1 VRTIGRCG
9 KEKTEY
15 TVSIVVIS
23 KVLFDYRPIL
33 VNSSTMLNIIISPMG
48 RADGPTCRKCGA
60 KTRLFGTESHPLIG
74 QLRVLSYVCVDC
86 DAVRVDMAP
95 LPRARGELSL
105 HRKEAAMP
113 MAKLLSS
120 RAFDPETTSLLGAAF
135 DKAWQTVQTSGSP
148 LAAEKH
154 AAATRE
160 ILAKKILAA
169 GHRGERNM
177 NRLVEEALALLIIC
191 KDTSARRT
199 STGGNEAHIRAVE
212 LHP

>member
-1 VRTIGRCG
+1 
-9 KEKTEY
+9 
-15 TVSIVVIS
+15 
-23 KVLFDYRPIL
+23 
-33 VNSSTMLNIIISPMG
+33 
-48 RADGPTCRKCGA
+48 
-60 KTRLFGTESHPLIG
+60 
-74 QLRVLSYVCVDC
+74 
-86 DAVRVDMAP
+86 
-95 LPRARGELSL
+95 
-105 HRKEAAMP
+105 MP
-113 MAKLLSS
+113 MAKLLTS

-191 KDTSARRT
+191 KDTSARCTR
-199 STGGNEAHIRAVE
+199 TGGNEAHLRAVE

>member
-1 VRTIGRCG
+1 RERRT
-9 KEKTEY
+9 
-15 TVSIVVIS
+15 
-23 KVLFDYRPIL
+23 
-33 VNSSTMLNIIISPMG
+33 SS
-48 RADGPTCRKCGA
+48 R
-60 KTRLFGTESHPLIG
+60 
-74 QLRVLSYVCVDC
+74 
-86 DAVRVDMAP
+86 
-95 LPRARGELSL
+95 L
-105 HRKEAAMP
+105 HRKGAAMP
-113 MAKLLSS
+113 MAKLLTR

-199 STGGNEAHIRAVE
+199 NTGGNEAHIRAVE
-212 LHP
+212 LHPLRVALLGVFPAFITATGNLNFASQTEKDMHKVGTSSK

>member
-1 VRTIGRCG
+1 
-9 KEKTEY
+9 
-15 TVSIVVIS
+15 
-23 KVLFDYRPIL
+23 
-33 VNSSTMLNIIISPMG
+33 
-48 RADGPTCRKCGA
+48 
-60 KTRLFGTESHPLIG
+60 
-74 QLRVLSYVCVDC
+74 
-86 DAVRVDMAP
+86 
-95 LPRARGELSL
+95 
-105 HRKEAAMP
+105 MP
-113 MAKLLSS
+113 MAKLLTS

-191 KDTSARRT
+191 KDRQRDARIRAATRRT
-199 STGGNEAHIRAVE
+199 YVLSSFTPKGRVSRSLSRFPAFITATGI
-212 LHP
+212 